1 MNMELEFHVVKQSI
15 KRTDGNAPVSD
26 SVNYLTAEF
35 NFDSSDWDNTTKTA
49 TFRNNGTV
57 YTVILD
63 ANGKCVVPWEIIENG
78 KMKVSVY
85 GDGANDYRITADT
98 VEVAILA
105 SGYSEGEESQQPTP
119 TQYEQLAGIIS
130 TKSSVVVNPAE
141 SATGTANKIKVDGVT
156 YAISGGGGGGAVI
169 NDTTASTTSVYSSSK
184 VQTLVNGK
192 STVVANPTLEGTET
206 ALNGLEI
213 DGIKYKFPT
222 LPLAESQEV

>member
-1 MNMELEFHVVKQSI
+1 MNMELQFHVVKQSI

-57 YTVILD
+57 YTIILD

-119 TQYEQLAGIIS
+119 TQYEQLASALANKIQI
-130 TKSSVVVNPAE
+130 NPAD

-156 YAISGGGGGGAVI
+156 YSISGGGGG
-169 NDTTASTTSVYSSSK
+169 SSV
-184 VQTLVNGK
+184 VP
-192 STVVANPTLEGTET
+192 NPTGQAT
-206 ALNGLEI
+206 AQLNKLEI
-213 DGIKYKFPT
+213 DGVIYEGMKGDPGDDYVLTAQDKSDIADMVLAQLPT
-222 LPLAESQEV
+222 AESIEV